1 VVDTGHL
8 FKLHRMKSVYTILPI
23 YDSLAKR
30 DWQRTGALIPVYCP
44 RHRLPSFQY
53 NTEAVVVGAV
63 TRIDLVNFAG
73 TLTDITTYFPTLSD
87 TVVLATTGT
96 YYKYD
101 GDTLKYLL
109 PYGNYY
115 LKITHA
121 NGYVYYSEWIAIT
134 DIYEKLVTSWT
145 NNGYNTFTSTGS
157 AITSAIETG
166 IAGQSDSN
174 AFTLNPG
181 ENITVVFFLTKVGA
195 DPNQLPTIT
204 LEDAAGSDTETCI
217 AGLNVLS
224 LTSVIGGSCILF
236 FANSSAGNFTTSEV
250 YVIRAFS
257 PDYIRIDFHDTHDL
271 GDICYQSGF
280 TQSLWLSTPMNT
292 PTHEPVMVGEE
303 KNGIFIAEKIV
314 TKYNYRIV
322 AYISPV
328 FYRGLIRLPQHDAIS
343 ITDEVGFVY
352 TPAVGNI
359 EVRPVNWNWFDTGT
373 VEIIFNDNS
382 EFIWVSDTNNLS

>member
-1 VVDTGHL
+1 
-8 FKLHRMKSVYTILPI
+8 MKSVYTILPI

-53 NTEAVVVGAV
+53 NAEAVGVGAI
-63 TRIDLVNFAG
+63 TRIELVNFAG
-73 TLTDITTYFPTLSD
+73 TLVNITTYFPILSD

-115 LKITHA
+115 LKITHGTT
-121 NGYVYYSEWIAIT
+121 GYIYYSEWFAIT
-134 DIYEKLVTSWT
+134 NIYDKLTTLWT
-145 NNGYNTFTSTGS
+145 HTDYEAFEHSGTTISDADNTVG
-157 AITSAIETG
+157 TG
-166 IAGQSDSN
+166 IGTSDSFVL
-174 AFTLNPG
+174 APK
-181 ENITVVFFLTKVGA
+181 EQITAIFFLTTISGA
-195 DPNQLPTIT
+195 LPELTLTDTGGTDPQVVLTT
-204 LEDAAGSDTETCI
+204 V
-217 AGLNVLS
+217 GLNIHMF
-224 LTSVIGGSCILF
+224 TCNFGETYDFQLF
-236 FANSSAGNFTTSEV
+236 NATAGHWSITEF
-250 YVIRAFS
+250 YAIRKFS

-280 TQSLWLSTPMNT
+280 TQSLWLNTHLNT

-303 KNGIFIAEKIV
+303 KNGIFITEKIV
-314 TKYNYRIV
+314 TKYNYRII

-328 FYRGLIRLPQHDAIS
+328 FYRGLIRLPQHDDIS
-343 ITDEVGFVY
+343 ITDDVGFVY
-352 TPAVGNI
+352 APAVGNI
-359 EVRPVNWNWFDTGT
+359 DVRPVNWNWFDTGT
-373 VEIIFNDNS
+373 VEIVFNDNS